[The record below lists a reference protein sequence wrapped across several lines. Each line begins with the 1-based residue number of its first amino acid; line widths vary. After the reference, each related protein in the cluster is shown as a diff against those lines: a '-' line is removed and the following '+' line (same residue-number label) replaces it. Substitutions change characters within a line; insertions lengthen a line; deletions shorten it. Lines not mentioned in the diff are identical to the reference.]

1 MLKIIHNFSKSLAYF
16 SMRNTAKLKDEEKK
30 EILEYILD
38 EIATSSVS
46 LRKACFKA
54 IGVFKLNGLPHTTVL
69 GWIDRFEKIDHYTR
83 AREQRAE
90 NIFEEI
96 LDIVDCEDHD
106 MGYDEDG
113 NPRVNHDVIQRDR
126 LRVDARKWMLGKMQ
140 PKKYG
145 DKLDV
150 TSDGEKMEAPVIIS
164 LGSGVKPE
172 EDD

>member
-1 MLKIIHNFSKSLAYF
+1 MANPRELS
-16 SMRNTAKLKDEEKK
+16 DEEKK
-30 EILEYILD
+30 QVLEYVLE
-38 EIATSSVS
+38 EIALSSVS
-46 LRKACFKA
+46 LRKATKSA
-54 IGVFKLNGLPHTTVL
+54 IGFFKLDNLSPSTVL
-69 GWIDRFEKIDHYTR
+69 NWIEAFEKHEQYAR
-83 AREQRAE
+83 AREDRAD

-106 MGYDEDG
+106 MGIDEKG

-150 TSDGEKMEAPVIIS
+150 TSDGEKLE
-164 LGSGVKPE
+164 GGVTIFQLP
-172 EDD
+172 DNGRD

>member
-1 MLKIIHNFSKSLAYF
+1 MKKSSSL
-16 SMRNTAKLKDEEKK
+16 TDDEKK
-30 EILEYILD
+30 EILEYILNQ
-38 EIATSSVS
+38 ISTYSLS

-54 IGVFKLNGLPHTTVL
+54 IGAFKLNTLAHNTVL
-69 GWIDRFEKIDHYTR
+69 AWIEKYDKTDHYTR
-83 AREQRAE
+83 ARDQRSE

-106 MGYDEDG
+106 MGFDEEG

-145 DKLDV
+145 DKIDV
-150 TSDGEKMEAPVIIS
+150 TSDNEKIQAPVIIS
-164 LGSGVKPE
+164 LGSGVKPG
-172 EDD
+172 EDE